1 VKRARL
7 SAIVATLAA
16 LFVVLACGD
25 ARAVEIEHEHHLGLG
40 PSFAALK
47 IDDKSTMSTGAGL
60 DLHYTYGLDDQFE
73 LLGNASWAIVAL
85 DQQQDN
91 KDSPHTRPATVSTLA
106 VGMGYVVDVLTW
118 VPYFGAL
125 GGVAEMSGGTLD
137 RRLWLAD
144 LSIVGGLDYR
154 FSHHF
159 AAGVSYRQHM
169 FLSDQSTYPSYSLF
183 TLRAEYK
190 WGGTF

>member
-1 VKRARL
+1 VKRN
-7 SAIVATLAA
+7 VAAAAA
-16 LFVVLACGD
+16 LFVLLACAD

-40 PSFAALK
+40 PSLAMLK
-47 IDDKSTMSTGAGL
+47 IDDKSTLSSGAGL

-73 LLGNASWAIVAL
+73 LLADASWAIVAL
-85 DQQQDN
+85 HQDQDN
-91 KDSPHTRPATVSTLA
+91 ADSPHTRPASVGTLGA
-106 VGMGYVVDVLTW
+106 GMGYVVDVLTW
-118 VPYFGAL
+118 VPYFGGL

-144 LSIVGGLDYR
+144 FSIVAGLDYR

-159 AAGVSYRQHM
+159 EAGVAYRQHM

-183 TLRAEYK
+183 TFRAEYK

>member
-1 VKRARL
+1 LKRAF
-7 SAIVATLAA
+7 VAAAGAA
-16 LFVVLACGD
+16 LFTLFACRD
-25 ARAVEIEHEHHLGLG
+25 ARAVEIEHEHHIGVG
-40 PSFAALK
+40 PTFAALK

-73 LLGNASWAIVAL
+73 LLANASWAIVAL

-91 KDSPHTRPATVSTLA
+91 KDSPRTRPASVGTLGI
-106 VGMGYVVDVLTW
+106 GMGYVLDVLTW

-137 RRLWLAD
+137 RRIWLAD
-144 LSIVGGLDYR
+144 LSVVGGLDYR

-159 AAGVSYRQHM
+159 EAGVAYTQHM